1 MKAEEI
7 ALLARRG
14 IAFDSAIAARAHVFD
29 NDMVAAIRADYTI
42 ALDAQPGLVT
52 SASAGV
58 PWWMTNVVD
67 PEVTRVILQ
76 PARSEEIYGSVQK
89 GNWLTTSIQFPVVE
103 STGNVTAY
111 GDFSEGG
118 STGVNAN
125 LVPRESFHY
134 QTFGVWGE
142 KMIEQYGLANLDY
155 AAEVNIATGIT
166 LNRFRNTVNFYGIAG
181 MQLYGVLNAPG
192 LSASIL
198 PATKTAG
205 GTTWAVATPEEI
217 HNDVVRLFTRL
228 QTQMVGYE
236 LTEAAQLVLVMSHNV
251 KPQMQRANSFNVKA
265 LASVKET
272 YPNMRIE
279 TAPEMATAGGELL
292 QMFVEEVD
300 GQRTVI
306 TAFTEKNRSHAVVIG
321 SSSYR
326 QKKSAGTWGTV
337 IRRPVAVATMLGV

>member
-1 MKAEEI
+1 MKPEEI

-14 IAFDSAIAARAHVFD
+14 IAFDSAIAARAHMFD
-29 NDMVAAIRADYTI
+29 NDMVGAIRADYTL

-58 PWWMTNVVD
+58 PWWMTNVID

-76 PARSEEIYGSVQK
+76 PTRSEAIYGEQQK
-89 GNWLTTSIQFPVVE
+89 GNWLTTSMQFPVVE
-103 STGNVTAY
+103 STGNVSAY
-111 GDFSEGG
+111 GDFSEDG

-125 LVPRESFHY
+125 LVARESFHF

-155 AAEVNIATGIT
+155 AAEVNIATGVA
-166 LNRFRNTVNFYGIAG
+166 LNRFRNTVNFVGIAG
-181 MQLYGVLNAPG
+181 MQLFGVLNAPG
-192 LSASIL
+192 LSASIA

-228 QTQMVGYE
+228 QSQMVGYE
-236 LTEAAQLVLVMSHNV
+236 LDEQAQLVLVMSHNV

-279 TAPEMATAGGELL
+279 TAPEMATAGGELMQL
-292 QMFVEEVD
+292 YVESVD
-300 GQRTVI
+300 GQKTI
-306 TAFTEKNRSHAVVIG
+306 YTAFTEKNRSHAVVVG

-326 QKKSAGTWGTV
+326 QKKSAGTWGAV
-337 IRRPVAVATMLGV
+337 VRRPVAVVSMIGL

>member
-1 MKAEEI
+1 MKPEEI

-103 STGNVTAY
+103 STGNVSAY
-111 GDFSEGG
+111 GDFSEDG